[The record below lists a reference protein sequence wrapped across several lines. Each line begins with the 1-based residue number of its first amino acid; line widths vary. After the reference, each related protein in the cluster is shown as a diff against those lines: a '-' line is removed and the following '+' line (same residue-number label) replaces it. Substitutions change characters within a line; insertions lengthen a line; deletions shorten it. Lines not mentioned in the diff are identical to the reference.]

1 MDYSIMTQATSGTAG
16 IYIVVFVAYIVLVL
30 GFTFISKRLSD
41 PDGFWTENRSVSGLR
56 AGISLS
62 ATFMSISWSVVYGIE
77 VFLQYG
83 LGGFF
88 VLSLPWIV
96 VLGIFFWLA
105 PRIRNIPVF
114 SQPELISGK
123 FGKKAGKLAALPI
136 LLVFII
142 WAGAEMDVA
151 ASLLAGTMGM
161 SQPLLLFIIATVIAI
176 YMSFSGTNAV
186 IVTDVIQYI
195 LVALFFVIILQAG
208 FSSRPVNPAVLKL
221 DFHRIQPLFIVLTF
235 IAYLPG
241 WLAETDIW
249 IRLQITRNGREARKA
264 MGISLLNAIL
274 FVFIMPFLVAAFLPA
289 GMTSGTK
296 GVAWLLA
303 QVHHPVFVA
312 LAAIGLIAAS
322 MSTID
327 TCVNVAAMTLSYD
340 LTEKRTLNRNIA
352 AIWITAALAFLFGVY
367 SNSLKDAFYLSS
379 GILSTTLFLPVL
391 ACYLPVGKKTGVIAV
406 LALAPILTIA
416 SYALEKY
423 GWFAIPGANGIS
435 YILISFCAALLLF
448 FGGSA
453 FNSKEDMII

>member
-1 MDYSIMTQATSGTAG
+1 MTLATSGTAG

-88 VLSLPWIV
+88 VLSLPWII
-96 VLGIFFWLA
+96 VLGIFLWLA
-105 PRIRNIPVF
+105 PRLRNIPVF

-123 FGKKAGKLAALPI
+123 FGKKAGKLAAIPI

-161 SQPLLLFIIATVIAI
+161 NQPLLLFIIAAVISI

-208 FSSRPVNPAVLKL
+208 FSSRPMNPAVMKL
-221 DFHRIQPLFIVLTF
+221 DFKRIQPLFIVLTF

-249 IRLQITRNGREARKA
+249 IRLQITRNGKEARKA

-274 FVFIMPFLVAAFLPA
+274 FVFIMPLLVAAFLPA

-303 QVHHPVFVA
+303 RIHHPVFVA

-340 LTEKRTLNRNIA
+340 LTEKRTLNRNIV
-352 AIWITAALAFLFGVY
+352 AIWVTAILAFIFGIY

-416 SYALEKY
+416 FYALEKH

-435 YILISFCAALLLF
+435 YILVSFCAALLLF
-448 FGGSA
+448 FGGSV
-453 FNSKEDMII
+453 FSSRGDITI

>member
-1 MDYSIMTQATSGTAG
+1 MSHFSSGTAG
-16 IYIVVFVAYIVLVL
+16 IYLIVFIAYIALIL
-30 GFTFISKRLSD
+30 SFTFISKRLSD

-88 VLSLPWIV
+88 VLSLPWII
-96 VLGIFFWLA
+96 VLGTFLWLA
-105 PRIRNIPVF
+105 PRLRNIPVF
-114 SQPELISGK
+114 SQPELIAGK
-123 FGKKAGKLAALPI
+123 FGKTAGKLAAIPI

-151 ASLLAGTMGM
+151 ASLLAGTMGI
-161 SQPLLLFIIATVIAI
+161 SQSLLLFIIAFVIAI

-195 LVALFFVIILQAG
+195 LVALFFIIILGAG
-208 FSSRPVNPAVLKL
+208 FSSHPVNPAVMKL
-221 DFHRIQPLFIVLTF
+221 DFHRIQPLFVVLTF
-235 IAYLPG
+235 VAYLPG

-264 MGISLLNAIL
+264 MGISLLNAVI
-274 FVFIMPFLVAAFLPA
+274 FVFLMPLLVAAFLPA

-303 QVHHPVFVA
+303 QLHHPVLVA

-327 TCVNVAAMTLSYD
+327 TCINVAAMTLSYD
-340 LTEKRTLNRNIA
+340 LTEKRTLNRNIMA
-352 AIWITAALAFLFGVY
+352 VWLTAGLAFLFGIY

-391 ACYLPVGKKTGVIAV
+391 ACYLPVGKKAGVLSV

-416 SYALEKY
+416 LYAFEKH

-435 YILISFCAALLLF
+435 YILISFGAALLLF

-453 FNSKEDMII
+453 LNPAEPRLSGRQG

>member
-1 MDYSIMTQATSGTAG
+1 MNPGETGTSG
-16 IYIVVFVAYIVLVL
+16 IYLVVFIAYIVLVL
-30 GFTFISKRLSD
+30 GFTFISKRISD
-41 PDGFWTENRSVSGLR
+41 ADGFWTENRSVSGLR

-88 VLSLPWIV
+88 VLSLPWII
-96 VLGIFFWLA
+96 VLSVFLWLA
-105 PRIRNIPVF
+105 PRLRNIPVF

-123 FGKKAGKLAALPI
+123 FGKSAGKLAAIPI

-195 LVALFFVIILQAG
+195 LVALFFIIILYAG
-208 FSSRPVNPAVLKL
+208 FSSRPVNPIVLKL
-221 DFHRIQPLFIVLTF
+221 DFHRIQPLFIMLTF

-264 MGISLLNAIL
+264 MGISLVNAVL
-274 FVFIMPFLVAAFLPA
+274 FVFLMPMLVAAFLPA

-303 QVHHPVFVA
+303 RIHHPFFVA
-312 LAAIGLIAAS
+312 LAAVGLIAAS

-327 TCVNVAAMTLSYD
+327 TCINVAAMTLSFD
-340 LTEKRTLNRNIA
+340 LTKKRTLSRNIA
-352 AIWITAALAFLFGVY
+352 AVWLTAVLAFLFGIY

-391 ACYLPVGKKTGVIAV
+391 ACYLPVGKKTGVVSV
-406 LALAPILTIA
+406 LALAPVLTIVF
-416 SYALEKY
+416 YAFEKY

-435 YILISFCAALLLF
+435 YILISFGAALLLF

-453 FNSKEDMII
+453 LEPAGPKLSTDRD

>member
-1 MDYSIMTQATSGTAG
+1 MDSAVMTPSAGNHSSI
-16 IYIVVFVAYIVLVL
+16 YLIVFAAYIVLVL
-30 GFTFISKRLSD
+30 GFTFLSKRLAD

-62 ATFMSISWSVVYGIE
+62 ATFISISWSVVYGIE
-77 VFLQYG
+77 VFLRYG

-88 VLSLPWIV
+88 VLSLPWII
-96 VLGIFFWLA
+96 VLAVFLWLA
-105 PRIRNIPVF
+105 PRLRNIPVF

-123 FGKKAGKLAALPI
+123 FGKKAGKLSAIPI

-161 SQPLLLFIIATVIAI
+161 SQPLLLFIIALVIAL

-195 LVALFFVIILQAG
+195 LVALFFIIILYAG
-208 FSSRPVNPAVLKL
+208 YSSHPVNPAVFKF
-221 DFHRIQPLFIVLTF
+221 DSHRIQPLFIVLTF

-264 MGISLLNAIL
+264 MGISLINAVL
-274 FVFIMPFLVAAFLPA
+274 FVFLMPLLVAAFLPA
-289 GMTSGTK
+289 GMNSGTR
-296 GVAWLLA
+296 GVTWLLS
-303 QVHHPVFVA
+303 QIHQPVLVA

-327 TCVNVAAMTLSYD
+327 TCINVAAMTLSYD
-340 LTEKRTLNRNIA
+340 LTEKRSLNKNVA
-352 AIWITAALAFLFGVY
+352 AVWLSAGLAFLFGIY

-391 ACYLPVGKKTGVIAV
+391 ACYLPVGKKTGVLAV
-406 LALAPILTIA
+406 LAFAPILTILF
-416 SYALEKY
+416 YGLEKH
-423 GWFAIPGANGIS
+423 GCFAIPGANGIS
-435 YILISFCAALLLF
+435 YILISFIAALLLF

-453 FNSKEDMII
+453 ITKKGEFI